1 MVHVIDGL
9 GFSAVFEENI
19 SGTSEPTV
27 SPTSR
32 PVNGFGQRPLFR
44 PSGTCSFVVADW
56 REGGEP
62 FCGAPTRPHSSYC
75 ARHHRLCV
83 LPRDSAEGR
92 SREAALIE
100 EADAAPEPPPEL
112 AHLAESA
119 IPESLPD
126 AVGEL
131 RALLDHPPP
140 EPGAGEP
147 E

>member
-9 GFSAVFEENI
+9 GFSVVLDENMP
-19 SGTSEPTV
+19 GTLESTV
-27 SPTSR
+27 SPADR
-32 PVNGFGQRPLFR
+32 PVNDFGQRPQFR
-44 PSGTCSFVVADW
+44 PSGACSFVVADW
-56 REGGEP
+56 REGAEP
-62 FCGAPTRPHSSYC
+62 FCGTPTRPGSSYC
-75 ARHHRLCV
+75 ARHHQLCV

-119 IPESLPD
+119 MPESLPD
-126 AVGEL
+126 GVGEL

>member
-9 GFSAVFEENI
+9 WFSAVSRKNI
-19 SGTSEPTV
+19 SGTLAPTV
-27 SPTSR
+27 SPTDR
-32 PVNGFGQRPLFR
+32 PVNGFGQRPR
-44 PSGTCSFVVADW
+44 SRASGACSFVVADW
-56 REGGEP
+56 REGADP
-62 FCGAPTRPHSSYC
+62 FCGAPTRRHSSYC
-75 ARHHRLCV
+75 ARHHQLCV

-92 SREAALIE
+92 SREADPAE

-112 AHLAESA
+112 AHLAERI

-126 AVGEL
+126 GVGEL

-140 EPGAGEP
+140 ERGAGEP

>member
-1 MVHVIDGL
+1 MVHVFDGL
-9 GFSAVFEENI
+9 GYFAVFCENI
-19 SGTSEPTV
+19 SGTRRSNLAPAD
-27 SPTSR
+27 R
-32 PVNGFGQRPLFR
+32 PVNGFGQRPQFR
-44 PSGTCSFVVADW
+44 PSGECSFVVADW
-56 REGGEP
+56 REGAEP
-62 FCGAPTRPHSSYC
+62 FCGAPTRAGSSYC
-75 ARHHRLCV
+75 PRHHRLCV

-100 EADAAPEPPPEL
+100 EAEAAPDPPPEL

-119 IPESLPD
+119 MPESLPD